1 MDHLLSREKEK
12 MYTMEFV
19 GSKIL
24 VWVLRGNS
32 RKIDL

>member
-19 GSKIL
+19 GSKYSCL
-24 VWVLRGNS
+24 GFE
-32 RKIDL
+32 RKLSED